1 MAVKMKD
8 IARELGVSLVTVS
21 KALRQ
26 HPDISKKTRALV
38 EAKVEEM
45 GYRPNLTAR
54 SLVTG
59 RSCLI
64 GLIVPDLIHP
74 FFAEIAKGLSLA
86 LRKSGYFLV
95 TSSSEEDPRL
105 ERAEINAMLA
115 HRPDAIVVASCAFN
129 PSTLVDINRG
139 DIPLILID
147 RSFDNFPA
155 HFVGSDDY
163 MAGKIAVEHLL
174 AIGCKRI
181 AHIRG
186 PEHSTGRRRVKA
198 FSDTLAK
205 HKIPL
210 PPEYIVEAHSADVG
224 GREAGARAV
233 EELSRLKRPPDGV
246 WCYND
251 VIATGA
257 ITQAWRQN
265 IMVPEDLAV
274 IGCGDLHY
282 DELMRVPLSSIN
294 QRSPEIGARTAKLIL
309 ELLAT
314 EEKPDPRRIVLEPRL
329 AARDSTNRSIRRQ
342 RTKSP

>member
-1 MAVKMKD
+1 M
-8 IARELGVSLVTVS
+8 
-21 KALRQ
+21 
-26 HPDISKKTRALV
+26 
-38 EAKVEEM
+38 
-45 GYRPNLTAR
+45 
-54 SLVTG
+54 
-59 RSCLI
+59 
-64 GLIVPDLIHP
+64 
-74 FFAEIAKGLSLA
+74 
-86 LRKSGYFLV
+86 
-95 TSSSEEDPRL
+95 
-105 ERAEINAMLA
+105 
-115 HRPDAIVVASCAFN
+115 
-129 PSTLVDINRG
+129 
-139 DIPLILID
+139 
-147 RSFDNFPA
+147 
-155 HFVGSDDY
+155 
-163 MAGKIAVEHLL
+163 
-174 AIGCKRI
+174 
-181 AHIRG
+181 
-186 PEHSTGRRRVKA
+186 KA